1 MATRAK
7 AVELEVDGR
16 TIRLSSPGRVLF
28 PDDGITKG
36 DVFEYYRQVAP
47 TLVPH
52 LERRPFTLKRYPHG
66 ITGEAFFQKQAPKG
80 LPEWIPTREFR
91 TWPRG
96 SKGESRMV
104 DFVLINEPAA
114 VLWAVQVNCVDMN
127 AWYSRVDKPD
137 RPDFVLFDL
146 DPPEE
151 PDAFAQCIR
160 VAHLVHEELERL
172 DLESHVKT
180 SGSDG
185 IHVLVPIARRHGYDE
200 TYEFA
205 ELLSRKLEA
214 EHPGELTT
222 EWLKKKRSGVLVDH
236 RQNGHGKTIAS
247 AYSVR
252 PKPGAPVSTPLRWDE
267 LTDDVRPRDF
277 SMQVALDRV
286 AAHGDLFEPVL
297 HGRQGLGPALRALR
311 AG

>member
-1 MATRAK
+1 VPPE
-7 AVELEVDGR
+7 AVEVDGR
-16 TIRLSSPGRVLF
+16 TIRLSSPDRVLF

-36 DVFEYYRQVAP
+36 DIFEYYRKVAP
-47 TLVPH
+47 VLVPH
-52 LERRPFTLKRYPHG
+52 LRDRPFTMKRWPHG

-80 LPEWIPTREFR
+80 LPAWIPTRTFR

-96 SKGESRMV
+96 QRASERQSRLV
-104 DFVLINEPAA
+104 DFVLVNEPAA
-114 VLWAVQVNCVDMN
+114 VLWTVQVNCVDMN
-127 AWYSRVDKPD
+127 AWYSRVDKPE

-146 DPPEE
+146 DPPED
-151 PDAFAQCIR
+151 PDAFALCIR
-160 VAHLVHEELERL
+160 VAHLVRAELERL

-185 IHVLVPIARRHGYDE
+185 IHVLVPVARRSGYDE

-205 ELLSRKLEA
+205 ELLSRRLEE
-214 EHPGELTT
+214 EHPGEVTT

-247 AYSVR
+247 VYSVR

-267 LTDDVRPRDF
+267 LTEDVRPRDF
-277 SMQVALDRV
+277 TMEVALERV
-286 AAHGDLFEPVL
+286 ERLGDLFEPVL
-297 HGRQGLGPALRALR
+297 HGKQPLGPALRELR
-311 AG
+311 RRG